1 MRRLLLVIPWLIGL
15 ALVTAAARPA
25 TAQVVVRGGVGVAVG
40 TPGPYPGPQAYPYPP
55 PRPGR
60 YGTPYPGPYPGSGWG
75 PYENGSW
82 ALQAGY
88 EDGYREGVED
98 GRDGDRYD
106 PIGQKQYRRAKRGYD
121 RRYGPED
128 HYRQRYR
135 DGFRQGYDR
144 GYREGSYASRR
155 YYRPWGQRPW

>member
-1 MRRLLLVIPWLIGL
+1 MRRLLLVTPWLIGL

-60 YGTPYPGPYPGSGWG
+60 YGTPYPGPYSGSGWG

-135 DGFRQGYDR
+135 DAFRQGYDR